1 MNTQEN
7 ENFKRIVVL
16 VILLVAALT
25 FALLPR
31 AIEGAV
37 YILAVAAFA
46 GLMSAWIFIDTS
58 IRRIKG
64 IAEQMSD
71 NYQADTQ
78 YDGVNEQVQFTSA
91 TLSEYQNHEEQAA

>member
-1 MNTQEN
+1 MNTQDN
-7 ENFKRIVVL
+7 ENFKRIFVLVVL
-16 VILLVAALT
+16 LAAVLT

-31 AIEGAV
+31 NIEGSI

-71 NYQADTQ
+71 DYQADTQ
-78 YDGVNEQVQFTSA
+78 YAGSNEKIQLASFVQG
-91 TLSEYQNHEEQAA
+91 EYQNRSEQAA

>member
-16 VILLVAALT
+16 VVLLAAVLT

-31 AIEGAV
+31 SIEGSV

-64 IAEQMSD
+64 IADQISD
-71 NYQADTQ
+71 EYQADSL
-78 YDGVNEQVQFTSA
+78 DDVRNAQVQLTSF
-91 TLSEYQNHEEQAA
+91 SQNDYHSRDEQAA

>member
-1 MNTQEN
+1 MNTQNN

-16 VILLVAALT
+16 VVLLVAVLT

-31 AIEGAV
+31 NIEGAV

-46 GLMSAWIFIDTS
+46 GLMSAWMFIDTS

-71 NYQADTQ
+71 NYQADTNMSELMSKSSFLRASIKTMKSKQ
-78 YDGVNEQVQFTSA
+78 
-91 TLSEYQNHEEQAA
+91 LSC